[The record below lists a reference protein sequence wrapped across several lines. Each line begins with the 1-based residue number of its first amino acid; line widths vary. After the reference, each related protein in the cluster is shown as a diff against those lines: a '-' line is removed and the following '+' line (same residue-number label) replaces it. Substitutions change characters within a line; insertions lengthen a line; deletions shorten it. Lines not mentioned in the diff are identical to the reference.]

1 MDRVEEEVCKVLRE
15 NHPEEFE
22 RIKLQKQKELDRY
35 GGFLR

>member
-15 NHPEEFE
+15 KYPEEFK
-22 RIKLQKQKELDRY
+22 RIRLQKQKELKRY